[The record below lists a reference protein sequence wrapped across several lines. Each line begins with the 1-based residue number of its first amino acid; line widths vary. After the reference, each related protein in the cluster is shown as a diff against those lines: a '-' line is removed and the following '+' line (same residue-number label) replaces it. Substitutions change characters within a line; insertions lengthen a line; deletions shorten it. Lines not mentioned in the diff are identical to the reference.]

1 MQRKPTTFLRSS
13 LKKDFAGTSSCSVV
27 ESKELSGMPL
37 EGGRDSPAAAVEVP
51 GTLRVCQTTK
61 AVSRHMKFVTSS
73 QEEEEQLLNEAAN
86 VTSD

>member
-37 EGGRDSPAAAVEVP
+37 EGGRDSPAAEVP